1 MKSWGLARGLALAGA
16 VTFLQACGDTA
27 QEGPPDVDFGNS
39 VCVECGMIVSDA
51 RFAAATFVQG
61 PRGRT
66 PLLFDD
72 YNCQANFEL
81 ANSGVLILDRWCHD
95 YVSALWIP
103 ADTAFF
109 VHSGRIRSPMASSLA
124 AFEDHAAANAAA
136 VELTGQILCFED
148 YTALTRAGAMSGE
161 RAESPHQTDNHNNV
175 PTTPVGQEQE
185 P

>member
-1 MKSWGLARGLALAGA
+1 MKSWVLARRLALAGA
-16 VTFLQACGDTA
+16 VTLLQACGEA
-27 QEGPPDVDFGNS
+27 AKEGPPEVDFGNS
-39 VCVECGMIVSDA
+39 VCVECGMILSDA

-72 YNCQANFEL
+72 YNCQANYEL
-81 ANSGVLILDRWCHD
+81 ANPGVVVLDRWCHD
-95 YVSALWIP
+95 YASAAWIP
-103 ADTAFF
+103 SDAAFF

-124 AFEDHAAANAAA
+124 AFEDRAAADAAA
-136 VELTGQILCFED
+136 VEFAGQILPFED
-148 YTALTRAGAMSGE
+148 YIALTKAGAMSGE
-161 RAESPHQTDNHNNV
+161 RVDSPHQTDNHNHV